1 MRWCGFR
8 SIIPQRH
15 ILSRRVAVI
24 RANKF
29 PRSTPAYTVRTL
41 YYTDHN
47 TPSAPNNHHVSNS
60 IHSAP
65 PKTVNVM
72 SSASSPRT
80 AAHRPAPLACDECR
94 RKHLKCDGSSPVCRR
109 CVQEGLTCIYT
120 ASRRGRARRSKRSSE
135 VPTNHSANENDNNN
149 VNNDHVNNSNNSGN
163 VEDSTTTINT
173 ADPVRSNLA
182 SPLVNNTL
190 QSLESYNLPSLQSM
204 TPATP
209 YTWSLNTVDR
219 ERLIALFYTNFYP
232 AHPFLVP
239 SSFYHAQ
246 QYPYYLDL
254 MVCFVGHHFTTPLAD
269 SVAFRNAI
277 HSAMSSIDEQTPSR
291 VQALVLYAITL
302 HSLQQPKEAIS
313 CITRA
318 ASIALQL
325 GMNEPSFAR
334 TNAANSALV
343 EESLRRTWWELYT
356 VDVYIS
362 AIHRHPTCA
371 TARTNPLPLLP
382 CAQSMFD
389 EGQCDPNPPTLRAF
403 ENRVFSLDPRNNFS
417 SMCFRIDAIHI
428 VGRIS
433 ALAATGDASQESIQS
448 LDNAI
453 ASWEYNLPPL
463 FTDVVGPSGEV
474 DLMLF
479 QARCF
484 ISCASIFLH
493 FPRSA
498 LPNTVPTANDIACAK
513 GYTQIAP
520 TSRHHTIKAIA
531 ASKNLSNL
539 ATIPWP
545 LERHSP
551 FFVCG
556 LVLGCI
562 IQLAAGSIHLHQCG
576 LDCLQQHRDRVVL
589 MLGALQRMGE
599 RWVLA
604 QNAVRCLKI
613 VAEAVFSA
621 GSDDGATSSQARSFL
636 DSAMDDGEGASNPLW
651 FDLFSMDNMQN
662 NFFDV

>member
-1 MRWCGFR
+1 M
-8 SIIPQRH
+8 PT
-15 ILSRRVAVI
+15 
-24 RANKF
+24 N
-29 PRSTPAYTVRTL
+29 
-41 YYTDHN
+41 
-47 TPSAPNNHHVSNS
+47 
-60 IHSAP
+60 
-65 PKTVNVM
+65 
-72 SSASSPRT
+72 
-80 AAHRPAPLACDECR
+80 
-94 RKHLKCDGSSPVCRR
+94 
-109 CVQEGLTCIYT
+109 
-120 ASRRGRARRSKRSSE
+120 
-135 VPTNHSANENDNNN
+135 TNHSANESDNNN
-149 VNNDHVNNSNNSGN
+149 NNDNLNGNSNNNGN
-163 VEDSTTTINT
+163 VVDSQPAATTI
-173 ADPVRSNLA
+173 DPVRTNLA
-182 SPLVNNTL
+182 SPLVNTM
-190 QSLESYNLPSLQSM
+190 QSLDHHNLPSLQCL
-204 TPATP
+204 TPAAP
-209 YTWSLNTVDR
+209 YTWSLNTADR
-219 ERLIALFYTNFYP
+219 ERLVALFYTNFYP

-239 SSFYHAQ
+239 SSFYHTQ
-246 QYPYYLDL
+246 NYPYYLDL
-254 MVCFVGHHFTTPLAD
+254 MVCLVGHNFTTPLAD
-269 SVAFRNAI
+269 AVAFRSAT
-277 HSAMSSIDEQTPSR
+277 HSAMSSIDEQTPYR
-291 VQALVLYAITL
+291 VQALVLYAIFL
-302 HSLQQPKEAIS
+302 HSLQQPKEAVL

-318 ASIALQL
+318 ANIAIQL

-362 AIHRHPTCA
+362 AIHRNPTLA
-371 TARTNPLPLLP
+371 TAGANPLPLLP
-382 CAQSMFD
+382 CAQSVYE
-389 EGQCDPNPPTLRAF
+389 EGQCDPDPPSLRAF
-403 ENRVFSLDPRNNFS
+403 ENRVFSIDQRNNFS
-417 SMCFRIDAIHI
+417 SLCFRIDAIRI
-428 VGRIS
+428 AGRVS
-433 ALAATGDASQESIQS
+433 ALAATRDASQDSIQS

-484 ISCASIFLH
+484 ISFASIFLH

-498 LPNTVPTANDIACAK
+498 LPDTVPTADDIACAR

-599 RWVLA
+599 TWVLA
-604 QNAVRCLKI
+604 QNAVRCLKT
-613 VAEAVFSA
+613 VAETVFSA

-662 NFFDV
+662 NFFDVQHLAGEIN

>member
-41 YYTDHN
+41 YYIDHN
-47 TPSAPNNHHVSNS
+47 TPSAPNYHHVSNS
-60 IHSAP
+60 IHSTP
-65 PKTVNVM
+65 PTTVNVM
-72 SSASSPRT
+72 SSALSPRT

-269 SVAFRNAI
+269 SLAFRNAI

-313 CITRA
+313 CIPRA

-371 TARTNPLPLLP
+371 AARTNPLPLLP

-417 SMCFRIDAIHI
+417 SMCFRIDAVRI

-463 FTDVVGPSGEV
+463 FTDVVGPSGEI

>member
-1 MRWCGFR
+1 M
-8 SIIPQRH
+8 
-15 ILSRRVAVI
+15 
-24 RANKF
+24 
-29 PRSTPAYTVRTL
+29 ST
-41 YYTDHN
+41 
-47 TPSAPNNHHVSNS
+47 
-60 IHSAP
+60 
-65 PKTVNVM
+65 
-72 SSASSPRT
+72 ASSPRIG
-80 AAHRPAPLACDECR
+80 AHRPAPLACDECR
-94 RKHLKCDGSSPVCRR
+94 RKHLKCDGSSPICRR
-109 CVQEGLTCIYT
+109 CLQEGLTCIYT
-120 ASRRGRARRSKRSSE
+120 PSRRGRARRSKRNG
-135 VPTNHSANENDNNN
+135 VPTNNSANDSDNTTNDNTTDNL
-149 VNNDHVNNSNNSGN
+149 VNGNGTVNTIGN
-163 VEDSTTTINT
+163 VESNQ
-173 ADPVRSNLA
+173 ARFDPVRTNLA
-182 SPLVNNTL
+182 SPLANNTM
-190 QSLESYNLPSLQSM
+190 QSLDYNLPSLQSL
-204 TPATP
+204 TPAP
-209 YTWSLNTVDR
+209 QYTWSLNPVDR

-239 SSFYHAQ
+239 NTFYHTHR
-246 QYPYYLDL
+246 YPYYLDL

-269 SVAFRNAI
+269 AAAFRNAV
-277 HSAMSSIDEQTPSR
+277 HSAMSGVDDQTPYR
-291 VQALVLYAITL
+291 VQALTLYAIIL
-302 HSLQQPKEAIS
+302 HSLQQPKEAVS

-318 ASIALQL
+318 ANIALQL

-334 TNAANSALV
+334 ANAADSAV
-343 EESLRRTWWELYT
+343 IEESLRRTWWELYT

-362 AIHRHPTCA
+362 AIHRSPTFA
-371 TARTNPLPLLP
+371 TARATSLPLLP
-382 CAQSMFD
+382 CAQNVFE
-389 EGQCDPNPPTLRAF
+389 EGLCDPNPPNLRAF
-403 ENRVFSLDPRNNFS
+403 ENRVFSLDQRNNFS
-417 SMCFRIDAIHI
+417 SMCFRIDAIRI
-428 VGRIS
+428 VGRVS
-433 ALAATGDASQESIQS
+433 ALAATGDADPDSIQS

-463 FTDVVGPSGEV
+463 FTDVVGSSGEV

-498 LPNTVPTANDIACAK
+498 LPETVPTANDIACAK

-562 IQLAAGSIHLHQCG
+562 IQLATGSIHLHQCG

-589 MLGALQRMGE
+589 MVGALQRMGE

-604 QNAVRCLKI
+604 QNAVRCLKV
-613 VAEAVFSA
+613 VADAVFSA
-621 GSDDGATSSQARSFL
+621 SNDDGATSSSQARSFL
-636 DSAMDDGEGASNPLW
+636 DSAMDDGESASNPLW

-662 NFFDV
+662 NFFEV

>member
-1 MRWCGFR
+1 
-8 SIIPQRH
+8 
-15 ILSRRVAVI
+15 
-24 RANKF
+24 
-29 PRSTPAYTVRTL
+29 
-41 YYTDHN
+41 
-47 TPSAPNNHHVSNS
+47 
-60 IHSAP
+60 
-65 PKTVNVM
+65 M
-72 SSASSPRT
+72 SSTSSSRT

-94 RKHLKCDGSSPVCRR
+94 RKHLKCDGSSPICRR
-109 CVQEGLTCIYT
+109 CVQEGLNCVYT
-120 ASRRGRARRSKRSSE
+120 ASRRGRARRSKRGSE
-135 VPTNHSANENDNNN
+135 VPTNRSANENNNTNHNNINNN
-149 VNNDHVNNSNNSGN
+149 DLVSGN
-163 VEDSTTTINT
+163 ENIDNTGHVETHHSTATLE
-173 ADPVRSNLA
+173 AARPNLT
-182 SPLVNNTL
+182 SPLVVNTL
-190 QSLESYNLPSLQSM
+190 QSLDSYSLPSLQSM
-204 TPATP
+204 TPAAS
-209 YTWSLNTVDR
+209 YTWSLNTADR
-219 ERLIALFYTNFYP
+219 ERLIALFFTNFYP

-239 SSFYHAQ
+239 SPFYHTQ
-246 QYPYYLDL
+246 NYPYYLDL

-269 SVAFRNAI
+269 AAAFRSAT
-277 HSAMSSIDEQTPSR
+277 HSAMSGIDEQTPYR
-291 VQALVLYAITL
+291 VQALILYAIIL
-302 HSLQQPKEAIS
+302 HSLQQPKEAVS
-313 CITRA
+313 CISRA
-318 ASIALQL
+318 ANIALQL
-325 GMNEPSFAR
+325 GMNAPSFAR
-334 TNAANSALV
+334 TNAAGSALL
-343 EESLRRTWWELYT
+343 EESLRRTWWELYI

-362 AIHRHPTCA
+362 AIHRSPTSA
-371 TARTNPLPLLP
+371 TASVNPLPLLP
-382 CAQSMFD
+382 CAQSVYE
-389 EGQCDPNPPTLRAF
+389 EGQCDPNPPSLRTF
-403 ENRVFSLDPRNNFS
+403 ENRVFSIDPRNNFS
-417 SMCFRIDAIHI
+417 SLCFRIDAIRI
-428 VGRIS
+428 VGRVA
-433 ALAATGDASQESIQS
+433 ALASTGDASQDSIQS

-463 FTDVVGPSGEV
+463 FTDVVGPSGEI

-493 FPRSA
+493 FPRSS
-498 LPNTVPTANDIACAK
+498 LPDTVPTANDIACAK

-599 RWVLA
+599 RWTLA

-636 DSAMDDGEGASNPLW
+636 DSAMDDGESASNPLW

>member
-1 MRWCGFR
+1 MKGY
-8 SIIPQRH
+8 P
-15 ILSRRVAVI
+15 SRRVAVV
-24 RANKF
+24 RGANKI
-29 PRSTPAYTVRTL
+29 PRPTPLPIPIQTLHVYHAHNAPSTPNY
-41 YYTDHN
+41 
-47 TPSAPNNHHVSNS
+47 HHVENS
-60 IHSAP
+60 IHWTP
-65 PKTVNVM
+65 LTRVHPM

-94 RKHLKCDGSSPVCRR
+94 RKHLKCDGSSPICRR

-120 ASRRGRARRSKRSSE
+120 ASRRGRARRSKRNE
-135 VPTNHSANENDNNN
+135 VSTNHSAIESDNNN
-149 VNNDHVNNSNNSGN
+149 NHHLNRDVNNIGN
-163 VEDSTTTINT
+163 VEDSTAAATVDHART
-173 ADPVRSNLA
+173 NLA

-190 QSLESYNLPSLQSM
+190 QSLDAYNLPSLQSI

-219 ERLIALFYTNFYP
+219 ERLISLFYTNFYP

-239 SSFYHAQ
+239 SSFYHTR

-254 MVCFVGHHFTTPLAD
+254 MVCFVGHYFTTPLAD
-269 SVAFRNAI
+269 AVAFRNAV
-277 HSAMSSIDEQTPSR
+277 HSAMTGIDEQTPCR

-302 HSLQQPKEAIS
+302 HSLQQPKEAVS

-318 ASIALQL
+318 ANIALQL

-334 TNAANSALV
+334 TNAANSAVV

-362 AIHRHPTCA
+362 AIHRHPTFA
-371 TARTNPLPLLP
+371 TAGTTPLPLLP
-382 CAQSMFD
+382 CAQSMFE

-417 SMCFRIDAIHI
+417 SMCFRIDAIRI
-428 VGRIS
+428 VGRVS
-433 ALAATGDASQESIQS
+433 ALAATGDASQDSIQS

-463 FTDVVGPSGEV
+463 FTDFVGPSGEI

-498 LPNTVPTANDIACAK
+498 LPDTVPTANDIACAK

-531 ASKNLSNL
+531 ASKTLSNL
-539 ATIPWP
+539 ATTPWP

-621 GSDDGATSSQARSFL
+621 GGDDGATSSQARSFL
-636 DSAMDDGEGASNPLW
+636 DSAMDDGESASNPLW

>member
-1 MRWCGFR
+1 
-8 SIIPQRH
+8 
-15 ILSRRVAVI
+15 
-24 RANKF
+24 
-29 PRSTPAYTVRTL
+29 
-41 YYTDHN
+41 
-47 TPSAPNNHHVSNS
+47 
-60 IHSAP
+60 
-65 PKTVNVM
+65 M
-72 SSASSPRT
+72 SSVSSPRT
-80 AAHRPAPLACDECR
+80 AAHRPASLACDECR

-135 VPTNHSANENDNNN
+135 VPTNHSANDND
-149 VNNDHVNNSNNSGN
+149 NNSNNHVNGNENVNNNGN
-163 VEDSTTTINT
+163 VENRIAPAELDT
-173 ADPVRSNLA
+173 VRSNLA
-182 SPLVNNTL
+182 SPLVNNNGNNTL
-190 QSLESYNLPSLQSM
+190 QSLDSYNLPSLQSM

-239 SSFYHAQ
+239 SSFYNSQ

-269 SVAFRNAI
+269 AVAFRNAI
-277 HSAMSSIDEQTPSR
+277 HSAMTGIDEQTPSR
-291 VQALVLYAITL
+291 VQALVLYAVTL

-318 ASIALQL
+318 ASIAFQL

-389 EGQCDPNPPTLRAF
+389 EGQCDPNPPSLRAF

-463 FTDVVGPSGEV
+463 FTDVVGPSGEI

-520 TSRHHTIKAIA
+520 TSSHHTIKAIA

-576 LDCLQQHRDRVVL
+576 PDCLQQHRDRVVL

-599 RWVLA
+599 RWMLA

>member
-1 MRWCGFR
+1 
-8 SIIPQRH
+8 
-15 ILSRRVAVI
+15 
-24 RANKF
+24 
-29 PRSTPAYTVRTL
+29 
-41 YYTDHN
+41 
-47 TPSAPNNHHVSNS
+47 
-60 IHSAP
+60 
-65 PKTVNVM
+65 M
-72 SSASSPRT
+72 SSVSSPRPGT
-80 AAHRPAPLACDECR
+80 HRPAPLACCECR
-94 RKHLKCDGSSPVCRR
+94 RKHLKCDASSPICRR
-109 CVQEGLTCIYT
+109 CVQEGLSCIYT
-120 ASRRGRARRSKRSSE
+120 ASRRGRARRSRRNE
-135 VPTNHSANENDNNN
+135 VSTNNNAANESDINNQ
-149 VNNDHVNNSNNSGN
+149 VH
-163 VEDSTTTINT
+163 INE
-173 ADPVRSNLA
+173 PNLG
-182 SPLVNNTL
+182 SPLANTL
-190 QSLESYNLPSLQSM
+190 QSLDPYNLPSLQSM
-204 TPATP
+204 TPAT
-209 YTWSLNTVDR
+209 WSLNLADR
-219 ERLIALFYTNFYP
+219 ERLTTLFYTNFYP

-239 SSFYHAQ
+239 SSFYHTQ

-254 MVCFVGHHFTTPLAD
+254 VVCFVGHHFTTPLAD
-269 SVAFRNAI
+269 AVAFRNAI
-277 HSAMSSIDEQTPSR
+277 HSAMSGIDEQTPYR
-291 VQALVLYAITL
+291 VQALVLYAIIL
-302 HSLQQPKEAIS
+302 HSLQQPKEAVS
-313 CITRA
+313 CIARA
-318 ASIALQL
+318 ANIALQL

-334 TNAANSALV
+334 TNAADSAVV

-362 AIHRHPTCA
+362 AIHRSPTSA

-382 CAQSMFD
+382 CAQSMFE

-417 SMCFRIDAIHI
+417 SMCFRIDAIRI
-428 VGRIS
+428 VSRLS
-433 ALAATGDASQESIQS
+433 ALAATGDANQDSIQS

-463 FTDVVGPSGEV
+463 YTDVVGPSGEV

-498 LPNTVPTANDIACAK
+498 LPDTVPTANDIACAK

-520 TSRHHTIKAIA
+520 TSRHHTIKAMA

-539 ATIPWP
+539 ATIPCP

-576 LDCLQQHRDRVVL
+576 SDCLQQHRDRVVL

-599 RWVLA
+599 RWTLA
-604 QNAVRCLKI
+604 QNAVRCLKV

-621 GSDDGATSSQARSFL
+621 GGDDGDGATSSQARSFL
-636 DSAMDDGEGASNPLW
+636 DSAMDDGETASNPLW
-651 FDLFSMDNMQN
+651 FDLFSMDSMQN

>member
-1 MRWCGFR
+1 M
-8 SIIPQRH
+8 
-15 ILSRRVAVI
+15 
-24 RANKF
+24 
-29 PRSTPAYTVRTL
+29 
-41 YYTDHN
+41 
-47 TPSAPNNHHVSNS
+47 SN
-60 IHSAP
+60 
-65 PKTVNVM
+65 
-72 SSASSPRT
+72 ASSPRT
-80 AAHRPAPLACDECR
+80 GAHRPAPLACDECR
-94 RKHLKCDGSSPVCRR
+94 RKHLKCDGSSPICRR

-120 ASRRGRARRSKRSSE
+120 ASRRGRARRSKRNTG
-135 VPTNHSANENDNNN
+135 PTNSAVESENNN
-149 VNNDHVNNSNNSGN
+149 NNNDHVNGNSNVNNIGHL
-163 VEDSTTTINT
+163 EDDNGQAAATFG
-173 ADPVRSNLA
+173 PVRTNLA
-182 SPLVNNTL
+182 SPLVNTL
-190 QSLESYNLPSLQSM
+190 QSLDSYNLPSLQMQS
-204 TPATP
+204 TAPAAP
-209 YTWSLNTVDR
+209 YVWSLNSVDR
-219 ERLIALFYTNFYP
+219 ARLIALFYTNFYP
-232 AHPFLVP
+232 AHPFLLP
-239 SSFYHAQ
+239 SPFYDSQ

-254 MVCFVGHHFTTPLAD
+254 MVCFVGHHYTTPLAD
-269 SVAFRNAI
+269 ADAFRSAI
-277 HSAMSSIDEQTPSR
+277 HVAMSGIDEQTPHR
-291 VQALVLYAITL
+291 VQALVLYAIIL
-302 HSLQQPKEAIS
+302 HSCQQPKEAVS

-318 ASIALQL
+318 ANIALQL

-334 TNAANSALV
+334 RTASESALV

-362 AIHRHPTCA
+362 AIHRSPTFA
-371 TARTNPLPLLP
+371 TARANIFPLLP
-382 CAQSMFD
+382 CAQSVYE
-389 EGQCDPNPPTLRAF
+389 EGQCDPHPPSLREF

-417 SMCFRIDAIHI
+417 SMCFRIDAIRI
-428 VGRIS
+428 VGRVS
-433 ALAATGDASQESIQS
+433 ALAATGDANQDSIQS

-463 FTDVVGPSGEV
+463 FSDVVAPSGEV

-498 LPNTVPTANDIACAK
+498 LPDTVPTANDIACAK

-539 ATIPWP
+539 ATIPCP

-562 IQLAAGSIHLHQCG
+562 IQLAAGSIHMHQCG
-576 LDCLQQHRDRVVL
+576 LDCLQQHRERVILV
-589 MLGALQRMGE
+589 LGALQRMGE
-599 RWVLA
+599 RWALA
-604 QNAVRCLKI
+604 QNAVRCLKV
-613 VAEAVFSA
+613 VAENVFSA
-621 GSDDGATSSQARSFL
+621 GSDDGASSQARSFL
-636 DSAMDDGEGASNPLW
+636 DSAMDDGETASNPLW